1 MTDQVDYRERIP
13 NNVDLAQDARVK
25 KALEKWHP
33 GYLDWWMDMGPEGF
47 QTADVYLRTAVRVE
61 SQGPDHWAVFDYVQ
75 MPQYRWGILLAPQVA
90 GRTDPVRRAQ
100 GRAGMAGDPRRVP
113 RHAAP
118 PDRDPGRHRAGLGRA
133 AALPGQDRAVALRH
147 AQPVPGQRR
156 GGPPPVGDGLPA
168 AEVLRARRARGGRTA
183 PAAPLRQRRLAAHA
197 RRLQRGDAGLAV
209 VLHVHVLHRPRRQDA
224 ARVAG
229 AVGLRPAVAHL
240 PLHAD
245 RGGVPHVRRRERRV
259 PHRRA
264 HL

>member
-61 SQGPDHWAVFDYVQ
+61 SQGPDHWADVRLRADAAV
-75 MPQYRWGILLAPQVA
+75 PVGHPARAA
-90 GRTDPVRRAQ
+90 GRRPHHPVRRAQ
-100 GRAGMAGDPRRVP
+100 GRAGVAGDPRRVP

-118 PDRDPGRHRAGLGRA
+118 PDRDPGRHRARVGRA

-147 AQPVPGQRR
+147 AQPVPGERR
-156 GGPPPVGDGLPA
+156 GGPSPVGDGLPA
-168 AEVLRARRARGGRTA
+168 PEVLRARRPRGGRAA

-197 RRLQRGDAGLAV
+197 RRLQRGDARLAV

-229 AVGLRPAVAHL
+229 AVGLRSAVTHL

-245 RGGVPHVRRRERRV
+245 RGSVPHVRRRERRV
-259 PHRRA
+259 PHHRA